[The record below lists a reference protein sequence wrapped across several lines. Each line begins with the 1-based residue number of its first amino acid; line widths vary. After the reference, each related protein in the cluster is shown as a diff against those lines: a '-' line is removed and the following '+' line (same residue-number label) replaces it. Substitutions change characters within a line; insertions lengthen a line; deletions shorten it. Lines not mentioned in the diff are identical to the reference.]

1 MQVENYT
8 SQAKSN
14 AGTTQDKES
23 GGERQR
29 ERARIFT
36 TALEGKEN
44 KQELSRKTH

>member
-23 GGERQR
+23 GGER
-29 ERARIFT
+29 ERGGESLQLHLKGKRI
-36 TALEGKEN
+36 
-44 KQELSRKTH
+44 SRN